1 MAFYECNLAVLG
13 LVNAYLLYRQRRQQR
28 KISTLG
34 EAEDPL
40 EAKLEKEGQDA
51 VTRFKRVFYPAY
63 ILVFAADWMQV

>member
-1 MAFYECNLAVLG
+1 MAFYEINLAVLG

-34 EAEDPL
+34 ESEDPL